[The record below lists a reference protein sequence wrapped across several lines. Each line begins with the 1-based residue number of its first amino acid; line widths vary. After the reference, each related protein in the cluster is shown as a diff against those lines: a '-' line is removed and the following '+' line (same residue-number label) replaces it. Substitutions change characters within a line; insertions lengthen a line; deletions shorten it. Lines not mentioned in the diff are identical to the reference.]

1 MAADEQAS
9 RKPGAPGQDADRHR
23 RYLGESLCGD
33 AWVIG
38 NDRKGITLLIV
49 DASRHGPH
57 AADTAGTARQTFP
70 DTINKDCAMP
80 DRARTR
86 THARLLDLRQL
97 GESVV
102 VVAPHPDDESI
113 ACGGLIA
120 LLARR
125 SVVVNVIVVTDG
137 CGSHPNSS
145 DYPPARLAKL
155 RAEETLSALTHLGVE
170 ERCLWFCG
178 LPDRFVPTEGVPGF
192 TAAVDQAL
200 GLICRLS
207 PKTLVLPSARDA
219 HGDHRAAAAIWRHA
233 ARLAPN
239 PPWMLEYVVWPNAEP
254 PGIVAVTFEL
264 GIAEVLP
271 LKQRAVAEHR
281 SQRGLVIM
289 DDPDGFVL
297 PANLL
302 ARASAP
308 HEVFFQI
315 L

>member
-1 MAADEQAS
+1 
-9 RKPGAPGQDADRHR
+9 
-23 RYLGESLCGD
+23 
-33 AWVIG
+33 V
-38 NDRKGITLLIV
+38 TL
-49 DASRHGPH
+49 
-57 AADTAGTARQTFP
+57 RQTERAEHAPTRFGLGARAFAVRGSPSGFP
-70 DTINKDCAMP
+70 
-80 DRARTR
+80 ARPR
-86 THARLLDLRQL
+86 TKARVLDLRQL

-125 SVVVNVIVVTDG
+125 SVVVNIIVVTDG

-145 DYPPARLAKL
+145 AYPPARLATL
-155 RAEETLSALTHLGVE
+155 RAEETLSALSHLGVE
-170 ERCLWFCG
+170 ERCLRFCG
-178 LPDRFVPTEGVPGF
+178 LPDRFVPTEGSPGF
-192 TAAVDQAL
+192 TAAVDQAF
-200 GLICRLS
+200 GLICRLR
-207 PKTLVLPSARDA
+207 PKSLVLPSAKDA

-239 PPWMLEYVVWPNAEP
+239 LPWMLEYVVWPSTQP
-254 PGIVAVTFEL
+254 PGIVATTFEL
-264 GIAEVLP
+264 EIAEVLR

-281 SQRGLVIM
+281 SQRGLVIT
-289 DDPDGFVL
+289 DDPGGFVL

-308 HEVFFQI
+308 YEIFFQI